1 MYMDTDED
9 PWLARRRLRAILR
22 ELREARGL
30 IQQEPAAA
38 LDWSL
43 SKVVRIE
50 AGTVG
55 VSTTDLLALLRL
67 YGVDDQV
74 EITRLT
80 ELARAARRRP
90 WYSRLQHV
98 LSPAYERYLNAEGT
112 ASVIMAFH
120 PLTIPGLLQI
130 EDYARAVIKASGAA
144 DIDDRL
150 ELRLKRQERLSRRGR
165 PLLRYVLDEA
175 ALHRVVGGDAVMR
188 EQLIRLREAM
198 TQPGIS
204 VQIIPFAAGAHAA
217 MTGDFSILEFG
228 GEVDDLLYIE
238 GEAGSTTERD
248 NRAAVTEYRERFGR
262 LSSDTMPTG
271 QAIRL
276 IDALITGLRDSAQTE
291 EPR

>member
-1 MYMDTDED
+1 MDTDED